1 MPTTTQRNGNSPETL
16 PYSHGASCP
25 RAGVPCWTHTL
36 CAAGWAR
43 GDPRVW
49 FPSEAPKAL
58 RCPQGCGLR
67 NSQEPGVA
75 PSDSGHTASS
85 DGQQGPRRD
94 WGALL
99 HLEYLG
105 RAPWTKSPGSHK
117 AEETPRVWSLSC
129 DPNSVSLDQEQSI
142 WGVADVVLNTYEA
155 SRKTKP
161 FSETTELESSKIFG
175 SPAPPAPCSSPA
187 SVLCLQQ
194 RGAGRPRPRPF
205 SSGGVQGARVHDPSA
220 PVVPVGLSGQSGDFN
235 RNADFSAGGWMSRSR
250 RLVRSPFLVT
260 SWLPSH

>member
-1 MPTTTQRNGNSPETL
+1 MTQRNGDSPET
-16 PYSHGASCP
+16 PPCSHAASCP

-58 RCPQGCGLR
+58 RCPQGCGLH

-105 RAPWTKSPGSHK
+105 RAPWTRSPGSHK
-117 AEETPRVWSLSC
+117 AEETARVCSLSC
-129 DPNSVSLDQEQSI
+129 DPSSVSLDQEQRI
-142 WGVADVVLNTYEA
+142 WGVADVLNTYEA
-155 SRKTKP
+155 NRKTKP
-161 FSETTELESSKIFG
+161 FSETTGLGSSRIFTA
-175 SPAPPAPCSSPA
+175 PAAPCSSPA
-187 SVLCLQQ
+187 SVLCLQ
-194 RGAGRPRPRPF
+194 
-205 SSGGVQGARVHDPSA
+205 
-220 PVVPVGLSGQSGDFN
+220 
-235 RNADFSAGGWMSRSR
+235 
-250 RLVRSPFLVT
+250 
-260 SWLPSH
+260 